1 MIWQSRLWYA
11 DPVKQPLNPLIPLDQ
26 LKGVVAGL
34 VGVPKA
40 KIERDSLEKSPRKT
54 GKRKAKKA

>member
-1 MIWQSRLWYA
+1 
-11 DPVKQPLNPLIPLDQ
+11 VKQPLNPLIPLDQ